1 MSLTLKRLRFPRH
14 SVGFR
19 ELVDGSRVIDTPVS
33 VNFDMREES
42 ETSGNEAILF
52 SDIIEAPGHRA
63 SMNVLTRQR
72 LCEAFEVEPG
82 ELIDIL
88 SWAMEN
94 PSEPVMIESG
104 KAPVLDNSMVEPDL
118 LGLSLIHI

>member
-1 MSLTLKRLRFPRH
+1 MLQNRTAGTNVSLTFKRLSFPGYI
-14 SVGFR
+14 VGFR

-42 ETSGNEAILF
+42 ESSGNESLLF
-52 SDIIEAPGHRA
+52 SDIIESPGHRA
-63 SMNVLTRQR
+63 AMNILTRQR

-88 SWAMEN
+88 SWAMRI
-94 PSEPVMIESG
+94 PQSR
-104 KAPVLDNSMVEPDL
+104 
-118 LGLSLIHI
+118 